1 LVTGEGALERILAAL
16 VAAPGEHEPLALGWA
31 TVDFD
36 RAAAELATELGIRVA
51 AFLPAADS
59 VALGARCRV
68 AYGVLAG
75 GQPLA
80 ILEPRTEGRLA
91 GRLARVGEGPA
102 ATWSRAAGARLGR
115 RRPASAQAGPFGPE
129 RLLSGGPAQG
139 PYSLLIEDWPSTI
152 DA

>member
-1 LVTGEGALERILAAL
+1 VTGPDALARILGALATETGEQ
-16 VAAPGEHEPLALGWA
+16 APIAIGWA
-31 TVDFD
+31 TVDLH
-36 RAAAELATELGIRVA
+36 RAAAELAAELGISVA

-59 VALGARCRV
+59 VVLGARCSV
-68 AYGVLAG
+68 AYAVLPR

-102 ATWSRAAGARLGR
+102 ATWSRAVGTRLGR
-115 RRPASAQAGPFGPE
+115 RQAAAAQPGPFGSE

-139 PYSLLIEDWPSTI
+139 PYTLLIEDEPGTI
-152 DA
+152 HG